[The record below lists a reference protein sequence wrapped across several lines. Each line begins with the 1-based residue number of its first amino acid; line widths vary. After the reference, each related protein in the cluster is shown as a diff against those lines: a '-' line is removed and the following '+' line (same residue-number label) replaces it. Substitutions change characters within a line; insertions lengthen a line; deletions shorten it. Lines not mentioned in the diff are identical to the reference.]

1 MTDDLM
7 NQTSE
12 VLTDARML
20 AVWTQHTGR
29 SPRSKCTAQLP
40 SLNLV
45 NRMCFSNSDF
55 EVQSAGYNSAQT
67 PTNWESIHGK
77 DPSIL
82 CRASSRLPIALDD
95 KTQNA
100 KSKIVRWHEKFIT
113 IFMQCVC
120 VWTWRT
126 VCLKILNMRCSCL
139 ILMYVWISLASGDI
153 TTYPILYDTDTNE
166 TTLHL
171 VSGIVRLVKY
181 PN

>member
-55 EVQSAGYNSAQT
+55 EVQSAGYNSAQS
-67 PTNWESIHGK
+67 PKNWESIHGK

-100 KSKIVRWHEKFIT
+100 KSKIVRWHEKFMT

-120 VWTWRT
+120 VCELGELFVSKYWIWDVPAWYWCMSEFHLHQVTSPHIQY
-126 VCLKILNMRCSCL
+126 CMIL
-139 ILMYVWISLASGDI
+139 ILMKPPY
-153 TTYPILYDTDTNE
+153 TLYQELSD
-166 TTLHL
+166 
-171 VSGIVRLVKY
+171 
-181 PN
+181 

>member
-120 VWTWRT
+120 VNLENCLSKNIEYEMFLPDID
-126 VCLKILNMRCSCL
+126 VCLNFTCIRWHHHISN
-139 ILMYVWISLASGDI
+139 IVW
-153 TTYPILYDTDTNE
+153 YWY
-166 TTLHL
+166 
-171 VSGIVRLVKY
+171 
-181 PN
+181 

>member
-12 VLTDARML
+12 VLTDFRML
-20 AVWTQHTGR
+20 AVWTQRTGP
-29 SPRSKCTAQLP
+29 SPRSKCTVQLP

-45 NRMCFSNSDF
+45 NRMCLSNSDF
-55 EVQSAGYNSAQT
+55 EVQSAGYNSAQS

-120 VWTWRT
+120 VCVCVKLGELAISTLQVLRGQGSCLSKNIEYEMFLPDID
-126 VCLKILNMRCSCL
+126 VCLNFTCIRWHHHISN
-139 ILMYVWISLASGDI
+139 IVW
-153 TTYPILYDTDTNE
+153 YWY
-166 TTLHL
+166 
-171 VSGIVRLVKY
+171 
-181 PN
+181 

>member
-55 EVQSAGYNSAQT
+55 EVQSAGYNSAQS
-67 PTNWESIHGK
+67 PKNWESIHGK

-100 KSKIVRWHEKFIT
+100 KSKIVRWHEKFMT

-120 VWTWRT
+120 VCVNLESCLSQNIEYEMFLPDID
-126 VCLKILNMRCSCL
+126 VCLNFTCIRWHHHISN
-139 ILMYVWISLASGDI
+139 IVW
-153 TTYPILYDTDTNE
+153 YWY
-166 TTLHL
+166 
-171 VSGIVRLVKY
+171 
-181 PN
+181 